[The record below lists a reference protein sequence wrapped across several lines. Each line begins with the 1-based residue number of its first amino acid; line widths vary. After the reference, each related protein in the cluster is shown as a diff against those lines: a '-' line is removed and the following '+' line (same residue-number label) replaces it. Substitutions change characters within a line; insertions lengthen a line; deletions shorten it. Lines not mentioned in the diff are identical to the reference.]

1 MAAMTMPL
9 GRTATTTSDRLADL
23 HREHYRSLVRLAYL
37 LLGNHA
43 LSEEVVQ
50 DAFVKLQLRWGGL
63 RHVDKAP
70 AYLRSAVLNGA
81 RSALRHRKVVDRV
94 DARRT
99 AEPASV
105 SPEAET
111 LASLDHDRI
120 VAALRRLP
128 DRQREA
134 LALRYYLDLSEAEMA
149 QAMGVSAG
157 SVKTHAHRGLAT
169 LARLLDEEEE
179 ET

>member
-1 MAAMTMPL
+1 MAAMTMLL
-9 GRTATTTSDRLADL
+9 GRTATTTNDRLADL

-63 RHVDKAP
+63 RNADKAP

-81 RSALRHRKVVDRV
+81 RSALRHRKVVERH

-99 AEPASV
+99 AEPVSV
-105 SPEAET
+105 SPEVET
-111 LASLDHDRI
+111 LAGLDHDRI

-149 QAMGVSAG
+149 AAMGVSAG
-157 SVKTHAHRGLAT
+157 SVKTHAHRGLAA
-169 LARLLDEEEE
+169 LARVLEEEE
-179 ET
+179 A

>member
-1 MAAMTMPL
+1 MTMPF
-9 GRTATTTSDRLADL
+9 GQATTTTTSDRLADL

-37 LLGNHA
+37 LLGNQA
-43 LSEEVVQ
+43 LAEEVVQ

-70 AYLRSAVLNGA
+70 AYLRSVVLNGA
-81 RSALRHRKVVDRV
+81 RSALRHRKVVDRY

-105 SPEAET
+105 SPESA
-111 LASLDHDRI
+111 AMAAFDHDQI
-120 VAALRRLP
+120 VAAMRRLP

-134 LALRYYLDLSEAEMA
+134 LALRYYLDLSEADMA
-149 QAMGVSAG
+149 RAMDVSPG
-157 SVKTHAHRGLAT
+157 SVKTHVHRGLAG
-169 LARLLDEEEE
+169 LARLLEEERA
-179 ET
+179 